1 MTRDDMYRV
10 VKDLEFQMKE
20 AARSLEFEKAA
31 HLRDEMLELKKIIVT
46 EEKMM
51 AVG

>member
-1 MTRDDMYRV
+1 MYRV

-31 HLRDEMLELKKIIVT
+31 HLRDEMLELKKLLVV
-46 EEKMM
+46 EEKML
-51 AVG
+51 AIR

>member
-1 MTRDDMYRV
+1 MYRV
-10 VKDLEFQMKE
+10 VKDLEFQMKD

-31 HLRDEMLELKKIIVT
+31 HLRDEMLELKKLLIT

-51 AVG
+51 AVS